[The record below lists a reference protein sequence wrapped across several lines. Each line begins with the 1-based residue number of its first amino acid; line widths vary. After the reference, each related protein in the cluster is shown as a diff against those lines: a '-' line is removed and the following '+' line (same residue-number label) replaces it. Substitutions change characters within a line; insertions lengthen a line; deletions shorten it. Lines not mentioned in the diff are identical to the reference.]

1 MFAYSDVSES
11 SHFHMPRVLY
21 AQSLQF
27 GFLLSPAEF
36 LEGLQL
42 HSG

>member
-11 SHFHMPRVLY
+11 SHFHLPGVLY
-21 AQSLQF
+21 AQSLRF
-27 GFLLSPAEF
+27 GFLLSLAEF
-36 LEGLQL
+36 PEGLQL